1 LKAKTNTFY
10 LILLMLLLLGGCQ
23 KAEQDTAIH
32 ENETQIETQT
42 ETENTAY
49 TFEDDLGRTITV
61 DQPQRVASLLG
72 SFAEV
77 WMLAGGDV
85 CATAD
90 DAWDNIGRPLAED
103 TVNLGMTKEVDLE
116 KLFAAEPD
124 FVIASANTDA
134 NLEMMET
141 LENAAIPVAYFDV
154 SDFDDYLHM
163 LQICTE
169 ITGRDDL
176 YEKNGLEV
184 REQIEAVV
192 AQSEQRLEG
201 REAPSV
207 LLLRASSAS
216 IRAKNSRNNV
226 LGEMLATL
234 GCHNIADSDAMLL
247 EELNVESII
256 QADPDLI
263 FVVPLGDDVAKAEA
277 NIDAMFAENPAW
289 SQLSAVSEDRVF
301 IMDKMLYNFKPNA
314 RWGEA
319 YEKLEAL
326 LDEQTGQE

>member
-1 LKAKTNTFY
+1 MKVKANTSC
-10 LILLMLLLLGGCQ
+10 LSLLMALLLLLSGCQ
-23 KAEQDTAIH
+23 QPVQESADPQEEISS
-32 ENETQIETQT
+32 
-42 ETENTAY
+42 ENTAEPEAY
-49 TFEDDLGRTITV
+49 TFEDDLGRTVTV
-61 DQPQRVASLLG
+61 EQPARVASLLG

-77 WMLAGGDV
+77 WMLAGGDI

-90 DAWDNIGRPLAED
+90 DAWEDFGLDLAED

-116 KLFAAEPD
+116 RLFSAEPD

-141 LENAAIPVAYFDV
+141 LEKAGIPTAYFDV

-163 LQICTE
+163 LKICTD
-169 ITGRDDL
+169 ITGREDL
-176 YEKNGLEV
+176 YKQNGLDV
-184 REQIEAVV
+184 QAHIEEVV
-192 AQSEQRLEG
+192 AQSKQRLEG
-201 REAPSV
+201 HEAPSI

-216 IRAKNSRNNV
+216 IRAKNSKNNV
-226 LGEMLATL
+226 LGEMLASL

-256 QADPDLI
+256 ALDPDMI
-263 FVVPLGDDVAKAEA
+263 FVVPLGDDVSKAEA

-289 SQLSAVSEDRVF
+289 SHLSAIQNDRVF
-301 IMDKMLYNFKPNA
+301 FMDKMLYNFKPNA

-326 LDEQTGQE
+326 LRDHME

>member
-1 LKAKTNTFY
+1 
-10 LILLMLLLLGGCQ
+10 
-23 KAEQDTAIH
+23 
-32 ENETQIETQT
+32 
-42 ETENTAY
+42 
-49 TFEDDLGRTITV
+49 
-61 DQPQRVASLLG
+61 
-72 SFAEV
+72 V
-77 WMLAGGDV
+77 WMLAGGEV

-90 DAWDNIGRPLAED
+90 DAWEDFGLDLAES

-141 LENAAIPVAYFDV
+141 LEKAGIPVAYFDV

-163 LQICTE
+163 LQICTD

-176 YEKNGLEV
+176 YEKNGLDV
-184 REQIEAVV
+184 RAQIEAVV

-201 REAPSV
+201 REAPSI

-289 SQLSAVSEDRVF
+289 SRLSAVAEDRVF
-301 IMDKMLYNFKPNA
+301 LMDKMLYNFKPNA

-319 YEKLEAL
+319 YEQLEAL
-326 LDEQTGQE
+326 LADQTGQE